1 MQPTSPRPAPSM
13 STHSQSKEA
22 SLLLDAH
29 SQCEDQFLANGLGM
43 LLNGLGMLDGA
54 ASFLGFFENMAV
66 MGTAALVTDAFFLGG
81 MLPGFGDAACASS
94 VAAR

>member
-1 MQPTSPRPAPSM
+1 MRAVVRRRGDDREFGASWSSATRGFVGVGVAARSGDGFLFS
-13 STHSQSKEA
+13 SQA
-22 SLLLDAH
+22 A
-29 SQCEDQFLANGLGM
+29 AGAG
-43 LLNGLGMLDGA
+43 DGA

-81 MLPGFGDAACASS
+81 MLPGFGDAARASS